1 MKKIVVLLSAILL
14 GADLLLKQ
22 IISENFNASDR
33 LVIIDGFFE
42 MRYVKNFGAA
52 WGMLSGKQSLF
63 LIITPIILI
72 GLIYYFTKVEDGISI
87 TGIALIFFGAIGNY
101 YDRIVLGFVRDMF
114 SFDIFGYAFP
124 VFNIA
129 DSMVVVGVGLLILAT
144 ILEEMRYR
152 NV

>member
-1 MKKIVVLLSAILL
+1 MKKIIVLLCTILL

-22 IISENFNASDR
+22 IISENFGYSDR

-42 MRYVKNFGAA
+42 IRYVKNFGAA
-52 WGMLSGKQSLF
+52 WGMLSGKQTLF
-63 LIITPIILI
+63 LIITPLILV
-72 GLIYYFTKVEDGISI
+72 GLAYYFTKVKDGLNI
-87 TGIALIFFGAIGNY
+87 TGVALIFFGALGNY
-101 YDRIVLGFVRDMF
+101 YDRVMLGFVRDMF

-129 DSMVVVGVGLLILAT
+129 DSMVVVGVALLVLAT
-144 ILEEMRYR
+144 VLDEMRLR

>member
-1 MKKIVVLLSAILL
+1 MKKIVVLLSTILL

-22 IISENFNASDR
+22 IISENFNSSDS

-42 MRYVKNFGAA
+42 IRYVKNFGAA
-52 WGMLSGKQSLF
+52 WGMFSGKQSFF
-63 LIITPIILI
+63 LIITPLILI
-72 GLIYYFTKVEDGISI
+72 GLIYYFFKVKDAINI
-87 TGIALIFFGAIGNY
+87 TGIALIFFGAIGNF
-101 YDRIVLGFVRDMF
+101 YDRLALGYVRDMF
-114 SFDIFGYAFP
+114 SFDIFGYDFP

-144 ILEEMRYR
+144 IMEEMRYR